1 MHVRRELFN
10 FYGIRRDYG
19 DGEFP
24 SVWPSEIN
32 QDRERGYDFIVMKP
46 TEGYQTML
54 WRITQFAPVTTG
66 ILAENDNN
74 DSDPSVNN
82 QPETQEEVLVSF
94 EKTVNDKHGTL
105 GHEDDFDEYGN
116 SLWEPFYDFGRQE
129 YRYYHRITK
138 RVVSSQS
145 DPLQTT
151 NDSGNDENQRDYS
164 EERAL

>member
-1 MHVRRELFN
+1 MHVRRKLYN

-24 SVWPSEIN
+24 SVWPSEIK
-32 QDRERGYDFIVMKP
+32 QDRERGYDFITMKP
-46 TEGYQTML
+46 TEGYQAMF
-54 WRITQFAPVTTG
+54 WRIAQLVPVTTG
-66 ILAENDNN
+66 ILAEDNN
-74 DSDPSVNN
+74 NDILPTNT
-82 QPETQEEVLVSF
+82 QPESPEALAV
-94 EKTVNDKHGTL
+94 EKVANDKHGLL

-145 DPLQTT
+145 EATT
-151 NDSGNDENQRDYS
+151 DSGHENQLNYS
-164 EERAL
+164 EGKEL

>member
-32 QDRERGYDFIVMKP
+32 QDRERGYDFIAMKP
-46 TEGYQTML
+46 TDGYQSMV
-54 WRITQFAPVTTG
+54 WRIAQFVPVTTG
-66 ILAENDNN
+66 ILAEDNN
-74 DSDPSVNN
+74 NSNPPGNN
-82 QPETQEEVLVSF
+82 EPETQEALVSF
-94 EKTVNDKHGTL
+94 EKAVNDKHGTL
-105 GHEDDFDEYGN
+105 GHEDDFDECGN

-138 RVVSSQS
+138 RVVSS
-145 DPLQTT
+145 
-151 NDSGNDENQRDYS
+151 
-164 EERAL
+164 